1 MIDILMGS
9 LYFRIEYKDIFG
21 ITSHSLCIYMQVIL
35 IGVISANNVISQ
47 IGTDRLVY
55 F

>member
-9 LYFRIEYKDIFG
+9 LYFQIEYKDIFG
-21 ITSHSLCIYMQVIL
+21 VTSHSLCIYTQVIL